1 MRILV
6 VEDEAQL
13 ADAVARGLRRE
24 GMAVDVAY
32 DGDDGYRKA
41 ALTRYDVIVLDRDLP
56 GISGDDICRRLSE
69 EGLLTRV
76 MMLTASGTVED
87 KVAGLALG
95 ADDYLA
101 KPFAFA
107 ELVARVRALGR
118 RTTPAAPPVLVAGD
132 IELDSARHT
141 VMRGG
146 EPVEL
151 TRKEFGVLETLLM
164 AQGAVVS
171 SEELLD
177 RVWDENA
184 DPFTTTVRVTMMTL
198 RRKLGEPP
206 IIDTVVGSGYRIEP
220 SAPGA
225 ADDDAAPATVDATD
239 SEVESVQ

>member
-6 VEDEAQL
+6 VEDEVQL
-13 ADAVARGLRRE
+13 AEAVARGLRRE
-24 GMAVDVAY
+24 GMAVDVAT

-41 ALTRYDVIVLDRDLP
+41 SLTRYDVVVLDRDLP
-56 GISGDDICRRLSE
+56 GMSGDEICRKLTD
-69 EGLLTRV
+69 EGILTRV

-87 KVAGLALG
+87 KVSGLALG
-95 ADDYLA
+95 ADDYLP

-118 RTTPAAPPVLVAGD
+118 RTTPAAPPVLTAAD
-132 IELDSARHT
+132 IELDPAKRT
-141 VMRGG
+141 VTRNG
-146 EPVEL
+146 ELVEL
-151 TRKEFGVLETLLM
+151 TRKEFGVLETLLT

-198 RRKLGEPP
+198 RRKLGEPA
-206 IIDTVVGSGYRIEP
+206 IIDTVVGSGYRID
-220 SAPGA
+220 PGLV
-225 ADDDAAPATVDATD
+225 AAPATAGTGDGI
-239 SEVESVQ
+239 E

>member
-6 VEDEAQL
+6 VEDEVQL
-13 ADAVARGLRRE
+13 AEAVARGLRRE
-24 GMAVDVAY
+24 GMAVDVAT

-41 ALTRYDVIVLDRDLP
+41 SLTRYDVVVLDRDLP
-56 GISGDDICRRLSE
+56 GMSGDEICRKLTD
-69 EGLLTRV
+69 EGILTRV

-95 ADDYLA
+95 ADDYLP

-118 RTTPAAPPVLVAGD
+118 RTTPAAPPVLTAAD
-132 IELDSARHT
+132 IELDPAKRT
-141 VMRGG
+141 VTRNG
-146 EPVEL
+146 ELIEL
-151 TRKEFGVLETLLM
+151 TRKEFGVLETLLT

-198 RRKLGEPP
+198 RRKLGEPA
-206 IIDTVVGSGYRIEP
+206 IIDTVVGSGYRID
-220 SAPGA
+220 PGLV
-225 ADDDAAPATVDATD
+225 AAPATAGTGDGI
-239 SEVESVQ
+239 E

>member
-6 VEDEAQL
+6 VEDEVQL

-24 GMAVDVAY
+24 GMAVDVAT
-32 DGDDGYRKA
+32 DGDEGYRKA
-41 ALTRYDVIVLDRDLP
+41 SLTRYDVVVLDRDLP
-56 GISGDDICRRLSE
+56 GMSGDEICRKLSD
-69 EGLLTRV
+69 EGVLTRV
-76 MMLTASGTVED
+76 IMLTASGTVED

-95 ADDYLA
+95 ADDYLP

-118 RTTPAAPPVLVAGD
+118 RTTPAARPVLTAAD
-132 IELDSARHT
+132 IELDPGKRT
-141 VMRGG
+141 VTRQGAL
-146 EPVEL
+146 VEL
-151 TRKEFGVLETLLM
+151 TRKEFGVLETLM
-164 AQGAVVS
+164 TSNGAVVS

-206 IIDTVVGSGYRIEP
+206 VIDTVVGSGYRIDPAALSSGEGD
-220 SAPGA
+220 GA
-225 ADDDAAPATVDATD
+225 
-239 SEVESVQ
+239 E